1 MAGREEVRRTP
12 IMLYERECDV
22 AGQDPVK
29 VARLARRLRAVAAD
43 CQELGITIFGGA
55 HSGDLR
61 APEGNKQRGVH
72 DRLLILASVPG
83 PFDGGDG
90 GASEDADGLL
100 RGE

>member
-1 MAGREEVRRTP
+1 MSKPQP
-12 IMLYERECDV
+12 IILYDRECDV

-29 VARLARRLRAVAAD
+29 VARLARRLRKIASECED
-43 CQELGITIFGGA
+43 LGITIFGGA

-61 APEGNKQRGVH
+61 AAEANIAHRGLS
-72 DRLLILASVPG
+72 DRMLILASVPG

-90 GASEDADGLL
+90 GACEDEDGLM